1 MSNKQNTKPIPR
13 STHEILAAIQSIRNS
28 YFRSDGSDSSSYK
41 KGNKYILVICD
52 HFTKWVE
59 VYAMKTITAAEVAK
73 KLMKTI
79 CQHGIMEQILTDQGT
94 NFQAELMK
102 ELYEL
107 LDVHQTRTSPFRPQ
121 TDGLSERF
129 NQTLKKMITA
139 YVDEIETSQWKSIKY
154 ITIERYAQLTLV

>member
-1 MSNKQNTKPIPR
+1 MKFLQPSKAFEIVTSDLMGPIHPV
-13 STHEILAAIQSIRNS
+13 T
-28 YFRSDGSDSSSYK
+28 K

-107 LDVHQTRTSPFRPQ
+107 LDVHQTRT
-121 TDGLSERF
+121 
-129 NQTLKKMITA
+129 
-139 YVDEIETSQWKSIKY
+139 
-154 ITIERYAQLTLV
+154 

>member
-1 MSNKQNTKPIPR
+1 
-13 STHEILAAIQSIRNS
+13 
-28 YFRSDGSDSSSYK
+28 
-41 KGNKYILVICD
+41 
-52 HFTKWVE
+52 
-59 VYAMKTITAAEVAK
+59 MKTITAAEVAK

-79 CQHGIMEQILTDQGT
+79 CQHGIMEQILTYQGT

-139 YVDEIETSQWKSIKY
+139 YVDEIGDDWDEKLDILAFAYNTATHCTTKCTPFEAMATNV
-154 ITIERYAQLTLV
+154 TIDLALQQLCRESKENFQNSLCSDRN